1 MNTLLRLGQLYR
13 LALVTTRECA
23 DVTLFLEQN
32 GLSGGLFDLVVVRED
47 VRNILPH
54 IDPLQRTA
62 VLLGVSTRNML
73 LVSDT
78 DVGLRAGCAAGDGNG
93 RCAQRHSPPRRPARR
108 RHTAATD
115 GRPVALPVT

>member
-1 MNTLLRLGQLYR
+1 MP
-13 LALVTTRECA
+13 

-78 DVGLRAGCAAGDGNG
+78 DVGLRAGRAAEMATAGVLNGIPLPDDLRDADILLLQTGDLS
-93 RCAQRHSPPRRPARR
+93 R
-108 RHTAATD
+108 D
-115 GRPVALPVT
+115 L